1 MKNFYANEKITTK
14 VFLFFNEYLGLGS
27 VDKKNK
33 NFYALIRFVM
43 KV

>member
-1 MKNFYANEKITTK
+1 MKNNNKS
-14 VFLFFNEYLGLGS
+14 FLFFNEYLGLGS